1 MNDLQL
7 AQCYELLDLKP
18 GATVE
23 AIDTAYSKKV
33 MEKIRL
39 GDKAEKDRLKIAY
52 EMLKDFTQLQAYQN
66 AQQISESKTI
76 QHRITDLLNKTLNT
90 QDTQIRLRETELQV
104 LVQAKAPKAEM
115 IAKIH
120 RSLKEF
126 LAPEIKTVVIYGMR
140 GNQAIVWK
148 KQFPM
153 PTSGLTQDDVNPY
166 SFNNRFI
173 NLAAF
178 PIAFLFALVTNIGS
192 FKLLFLSTH
201 IWIHEC
207 GHATVAWLAGHQAT
221 PLPFGW
227 TNVGEERSLFVY
239 FGILVLFS
247 LLFWTGLRERKRW
260 VMGLAIALTL
270 LQFYCTWIMPID
282 TYEMWLSFGGI
293 GGEFYLSTLLMIS
306 FYFPLPEKWRWDFW
320 RYPVL
325 LLTANTFWASFWQ
338 WHQIK
343 TGEGSIPWG
352 SLFGGEGDAGGD
364 MNQLSLTYDWSD
376 QQIIGAYTL
385 LGNGC
390 LLILIGIYLWVLSK
404 YGRSIITSV
413 R

>member
-7 AQCYELLDLKP
+7 AQCYELLDIKP
-18 GATVE
+18 GATLE

-33 MEKIRL
+33 MEKIRQ
-39 GDKAEKDRLKIAY
+39 GNKSEKDRLKIAY
-52 EMLKDFTQLQAYQN
+52 EMLKDYTQLEAYQH
-66 AQQISESKTI
+66 AKDVSESKTI
-76 QHRITDLLNKTLNT
+76 PHKITELLSKKLNT
-90 QDTQIRLRETELQV
+90 QEIQIRLRETELQI
-104 LVQAKAPKAEM
+104 LLQAKAPKAEM
-115 IAKIH
+115 IAKVH
-120 RSLKEF
+120 SSLKEF
-126 LAPEIKTVVIYGMR
+126 LAPEIETVVIYGIR
-140 GNQAIVWK
+140 GNQAIAWK

-153 PTSGLTQDDVNPY
+153 PTSGLTQDDVDPY
-166 SFNNRFI
+166 SFNNRFV

-178 PIAFLFALVTNIGS
+178 PIAFLFALITNIGS
-192 FKLLFLSTH
+192 FKLLFFSTH

-207 GHATVAWLAGHQAT
+207 GHATVAWLSGHKAT

-239 FGILVLFS
+239 FGILILFG

-260 VMGLAIALTL
+260 VIGLAIALTL
-270 LQFYCTWIMPID
+270 LQFYCTWIMSID

-293 GGEFYLSTLLMIS
+293 GGEFCLSTLLMVS

-320 RYPVL
+320 RYPIVL
-325 LLTANTFWASFWQ
+325 LAANTFWASFWQ

-364 MNQLSLTYDWSD
+364 MNQLSLTFDWSD
-376 QQIIGAYTL
+376 RQIINTYTF

-390 LLILIGIYLWVLSK
+390 LLILIGIYLWILSK
-404 YGRSIITSV
+404 HARSIIHK
-413 R
+413 